1 MARSPLVSS
10 SLALSLAVLFGAS
23 LAACQG
29 CRGTPGGDH
38 GGGSASPSAAV
49 QPTEPPTA
57 RLYLVSTVAG
67 ALEPCGCSKAQLG
80 GFDRFAALVAKERGN
95 APASITVG
103 AGPLFFLDP
112 TPRGAQKEQDDWK
125 AGAIASS
132 LAKVGFAGWAPGLND
147 WALGSERL
155 GALAKETGGALLAA
169 NLTGKDAGAKG
180 HRVVEVGGVKIGLLG
195 ASEPSRMG
203 QGPEGVTVERAAPK
217 LLAAAEAAK
226 GEGARVLVA
235 LVAMPRGE
243 ALRVAESIPEL
254 DVLVV
259 GKPFDQGEAND
270 KPATPVLLGNT
281 LVVET
286 ANHLQTVGVLDLYV
300 RGPATAGDLVLQ
312 DGASIAK
319 TEERKFLDGRIDDLR
334 RKINAA
340 QVNKVSGADLDAAK
354 SELAKL
360 EEDRKRLEN
369 PAAPTAGS
377 FFKFTM
383 RDVGESLGAD
393 PGVHGDMLGF
403 YKRVNEHNKT
413 TFAGKKPPEAAAG
426 EATFVGVEACGK
438 CHAGAK
444 AVWEKT
450 AHAGAYKTLQD
461 GFKEFNLDCVSCHV
475 TGYEKPGGSTVTVN
489 EGLQNV
495 QCESCHGAGSK
506 HAASPGTKGLITKS
520 PSPDGCVS
528 ACHHPPHVEGFDP
541 AKRAADILR
550 PGHGDPS
557 RWPVAAAPK

>member
-10 SLALSLAVLFGAS
+10 SLALSLAVVFGAS
-23 LAACQG
+23 IAACQG

-38 GGGSASPSAAV
+38 GAGATAPGTAT
-49 QPTEPPTA
+49 QPKETPTA
-57 RLYLVSTVAG
+57 RLYLLSTVAG

-80 GFDRFAALVAKERGN
+80 GFDRFAALVAKEKTN
-95 APASITVG
+95 APSAITVS

-125 AGAIASS
+125 AAAIASS
-132 LAKVGFAGWAPGLND
+132 LAKVSFAGWAPGLND
-147 WALGSERL
+147 WALGADRL
-155 GALAKETGGALLAA
+155 AALGQATGGAVLAA
-169 NLTGKDAGAKG
+169 NLAGQDAGAKG

-195 ASEPSRMG
+195 ASAPSRMG
-203 QGPEGVTVERAAPK
+203 QGPEGVTVERAAPAF
-217 LLAAAEAAK
+217 LAAAEAAK
-226 GEGARVLVA
+226 AEGAKVLVA

-243 ALRVAESIPEL
+243 ALRLAESLPEL

-270 KPATPVLLGNT
+270 KAATPVLLGHT

-286 ANHLQTVGVLDLYV
+286 ANHLQTVGVLDLFV
-300 RGPATAGDLVLQ
+300 RGAPAAGDLVFQ

-334 RKINAA
+334 RKVNAA

-354 SELAKL
+354 SELTKL
-360 EEDRKRLEN
+360 EAERQKLEN
-369 PAAPTAGS
+369 PTAPATGS

-383 RDVGESLGAD
+383 MDVGEALGKDDA
-393 PGVHGDMLGF
+393 VHAEMLGF
-403 YKRVNEHNKT
+403 YKRVNESNKT

-426 EATFVGVEACGK
+426 DATFVGVEACGK

-475 TGYEKPGGSTVTVN
+475 TGYEKPGGSTVTMN
-489 EGLQNV
+489 DGLQNV

-506 HAASPGTKGLITKS
+506 HAASPATKGLITKS
-520 PSPDGCVS
+520 PPPDGCVS

-541 AKRAADILR
+541 AKRAGDILR
-550 PGHGDPS
+550 PGHGDPT
-557 RWPVAAAPK
+557 RWPAPGPTP